1 MEIPPEINESMCI
14 LPWDSVAIRPFSTA
28 MPCCRFR
35 TDHKFGDASNVHLD
49 FRNSPEWNDIRQR
62 MLDGIKLPECR
73 QCYDDEAS
81 GKTSTRLLDTSR
93 HVVTLHKKLPTTT
106 QPEKI
111 RFLEIAFS
119 NLCNLA
125 CVSCSAWFSSTWGTE
140 DFKRNRL
147 NPAIPKVLVEHNTD
161 VDKLDLSSL
170 EVLKMIG
177 GEPLMDQKRFIDILE
192 RIDLS
197 KIKLLISTNG
207 TMLPN
212 AKLKSLIDQCDELV
226 LDVSIDGVGSVNE
239 WYRWPTKVSEVE
251 ATMNQFQEWWGN
263 RPKFQL
269 RTHTV
274 INIYNIWNLDEF
286 IDYMNT
292 KYPKWVLDFDWMNQ
306 PFWQATA
313 ILPDTYKIQL
323 TKKLKEWS
331 ATVKGNWHSWHG
343 DPFVST
349 LHRMNLPAKSNL
361 EEFRT
366 KTLALAKE
374 RDLDV
379 LKMVPHIAPLFEN
392 TVDNVPE

>member
-1 MEIPPEINESMCI
+1 METSPEINESMCV
-14 LPWDSVAIRPFSTA
+14 LPWDSVAIRPYSVA

-35 TDHKFGDASNVHLD
+35 TDAEFGQASNVHMD
-49 FRNSPEWNDIRQR
+49 FRHSPAWDNIRQR
-62 MLDGIKLPECR
+62 MLDGTKLPECK

-81 GKTSTRLLDTSR
+81 GKSSTRLLDTR
-93 HVVTLHKKLPTTT
+93 THIKIHKELPTTT
-106 QPEKI
+106 TPNKI
-111 RFLEIAFS
+111 RFLELAFS

-125 CVSCSAWFSSTWGTE
+125 CVSCSAWFSSTWATE
-140 DFKRNRL
+140 DYKRGRL
-147 NPAIPKVLVEHNTD
+147 WHQIPKVLVEHNSD

-177 GEPLMDQKRFIDILE
+177 GEPLMDQKRFIELLE

-207 TMLPN
+207 TVLPN
-212 AKLKSLIDQCDELV
+212 AKLKSLIDQCNELV
-226 LDVSIDGVGSVNE
+226 LDVSIDGVGSANE

-263 RPKFQL
+263 KPKFQL

-274 INIYNIWNLDEF
+274 VSIYNVWNLDEY
-286 IDYMNT
+286 INYMNT
-292 KYPKWVLDFDWMNQ
+292 NYPTWILDFDWINS

-313 ILPDTYKIQL
+313 ILPEKYKKEL
-323 TKKLKEWS
+323 TEKLTMWS
-331 ATVKGNWHSWHG
+331 TTVKGNWREWHG

-349 LHRMNLPAKSNL
+349 IHRMNLPAKSTL
-361 EEFRT
+361 EEFKT

-392 TVDNVPE
+392 TVDNAPE

>member
-1 MEIPPEINESMCI
+1 
-14 LPWDSVAIRPFSTA
+14 
-28 MPCCRFR
+28 
-35 TDHKFGDASNVHLD
+35 
-49 FRNSPEWNDIRQR
+49 
-62 MLDGIKLPECR
+62 MLDGVKLPECK

-81 GKTSTRLLDTSR
+81 GKASTRLLDTQM
-93 HVVTLHKKLPTTT
+93 HIKIHKELPTTT
-106 QPEKI
+106 VPNKI
-111 RFLEIAFS
+111 RFLEFAFS

-140 DFKRNRL
+140 DHKRNRL

-161 VDKLDLSSL
+161 IDKLDLSSL

-177 GEPLMDQKRFIDILE
+177 GEPLMDQKRFIDLLE

-212 AKLKSLIDQCDELV
+212 ARLKELIDQCNQLV

-251 ATMNQFQEWWGN
+251 AVMNQFQEWWGT
-263 RPKFQL
+263 RPGFFL

-274 INIYNIWNLDEF
+274 VNIYNIWNLDEYVE
-286 IDYMNT
+286 YMN
-292 KYPKWVLDFDWMNQ
+292 KNYPKWVLDFDWINQ

-313 ILPDTYKIQL
+313 ILPENYKKEL
-323 TKKLKEWS
+323 TEKLTVWS
-331 ATVKGNWHSWHG
+331 TTVKGNWHWWVG
-343 DPFVST
+343 NPFVST
-349 LHRMNLPAKSNL
+349 LHRMNLPAKSTL
-361 EEFRT
+361 KEFKE

-379 LKMVPHIAPLFEN
+379 FKMVPHIARLFEDS
-392 TVDNVPE
+392 VDNTPE